1 MQQQQKQQ
9 QKQQQ
14 QQQQQPLLLVM
25 MVKILLAIS
34 SKCPSYRDEG
44 AVEATKVVVG
54 GVAEEGRAE
63 NGDCREST
71 AQERS

>member
-1 MQQQQKQQ
+1 MNERLKRP
-9 QKQQQ
+9 KSAS
-14 QQQQQPLLLVM
+14 PV
-25 MVKILLAIS
+25 VIVVVAAAAAAVVIS
-34 SKCPSYRDEG
+34 ECNGYRDEG